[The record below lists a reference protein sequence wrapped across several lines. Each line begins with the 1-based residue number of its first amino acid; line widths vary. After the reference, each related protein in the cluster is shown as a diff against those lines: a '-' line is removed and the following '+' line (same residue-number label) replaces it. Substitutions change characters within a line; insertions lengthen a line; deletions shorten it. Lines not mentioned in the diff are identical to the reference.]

1 MNERIKE
8 LAEQAGLIETN
19 NGEWYPL
26 SFGMENI
33 KLFAELARQDEREA
47 CAKLC
52 DIEASV
58 QLVNVNE
65 AYQHGKEMGATV
77 CAEAIR
83 QRGKE

>member
-52 DIEASV
+52 ENIVSNYGYV
-58 QLVNVNE
+58 QS
-65 AYQHGKEMGATV
+65 KW
-77 CAEAIR
+77 CAEEIR